1 MKYRI
6 IYLFVIALMLGS
18 CGSSL
23 KVTADYDGSVDFT
36 QFKTYSYLGWGE
48 KGKNAINDF
57 DRRRIEAAFV
67 HEFKLRGMSYVME
80 GGDIEV
86 SLFLV
91 TEQKTATE
99 AYTDYYR
106 PYGGYYYGSP
116 WGWGAG
122 YATTTYH
129 QYDYTEGSL
138 ICDVFHGKE
147 KKLIWQS
154 VGSGTLSQS
163 VSDRDKAIIQGV
175 KKIMSLY
182 PIPPKK

>member
-1 MKYRI
+1 MKKI
-6 IYLFVIALMLGS
+6 FLPLLSILLVFAS
-18 CGSSL
+18 CSSL

-36 QFKTYSYLGWGE
+36 KYKTYSYLGWNE
-48 KGKNAINDF
+48 NSNKMINDF
-57 DRRRIEAAFV
+57 DRKRVEAAFAA
-67 HEFKLRGMSYVME
+67 EFSKRGLKYVLA

-91 TEQKTATE
+91 TEQKTATQ

-106 PYGGYYYGSP
+106 PYGGYYYGHA
-116 WGWGAG
+116 WGWGGG

-138 ICDVFHGKE
+138 VCDVFDASE

-154 VGSGTLSQS
+154 VGSGTMDNQPTNKSIIKS
-163 VSDRDKAIIQGV
+163 VQ
-175 KKIMSLY
+175 KIMSLY
-182 PIPPKK
+182 PITPQK